1 MKTVN
6 DLDLDLELTLSDPL
20 FISCQSKA
28 NSFLNSIKKSTKF
41 NSDQI
46 LAQSNSFFSSLKSSN
61 PNFYSILQVT
71 EKEIC
76 QIAFEKKFG
85 SKIIID

>member
-1 MKTVN
+1 MERIGQCITN
-6 DLDLDLELTLSDPL
+6 
-20 FISCQSKA
+20 
-28 NSFLNSIKKSTKF
+28 
-41 NSDQI
+41 QI
-46 LAQSNSFFSSLKSSN
+46 LSKSNSFFSSLKSSN
-61 PNFYSILQVT
+61 PDFYSILRVS